1 MHLYN
6 AFLPP
11 PVAEETKREKEAF
24 SGVVKSVEESYNLDD
39 PESVY
44 STLKWVPVIDLLSLR
59 TLNLMIRIHF
69 VFQFILYATFFSIR
83 VKSSIILNFV
93 EPTLPFHV
101 FLLFVFQ
108 WSCFA

>member
-24 SGVVKSVEESYNLDD
+24 AGVVKSVEESYNPDD

-44 STLKWVPVIDLLSLR
+44 STLKWVSVIDLLSLR
-59 TLNLMIRIHF
+59 TLNLLITIC
-69 VFQFILYATFFSIR
+69 A
-83 VKSSIILNFV
+83 
-93 EPTLPFHV
+93 
-101 FLLFVFQ
+101 
-108 WSCFA
+108 